1 MPTMLTQ
8 SRRILTGLRA
18 IALAILLLHWLAPSL
33 SESYAWGVWPVTYLP
48 TSIRWALAGLAAFVC
63 WPPITRRLVAGLDR
77 LSSRPPI
84 RHLPLSLGLI
94 SLIPFWLFRLAHTR
108 WGDAYILSQAI
119 AHPEARLTYNWQAPL
134 TVYLHARLWALGHR
148 LWGWADAM
156 PAYALTST
164 LAGGAFV
171 YVLTRLSTEAYSDP
185 RSPMPSAMG
194 GDESSHPSVK
204 GGHLLPL
211 LAFGLVITLG
221 TTQLFFG
228 YVENY
233 TLMSLGMMAY
243 LWLAWRCLQGRLA
256 LLWPTTALAITH
268 ALHPSTVVLAPSL
281 VYLGWA
287 WARHRTSPGKG
298 LTAAWQIALPMF
310 LVASGV
316 IALME
321 SGGHGLAYLV
331 GEDRPGG
338 GDGRWLVPLWKT
350 TTRWEHYT
358 MFSWGHLLDLVNEQL
373 LIAPVVLPALLCLA
387 ALARPQVRY
396 GTAWTRLL
404 CLASGAY
411 LLFIWTWNPDYGGQ
425 RDWDLFAPAAI
436 PLALLLA
443 DRLAAALPDRNTCA
457 QAGVMLIT
465 VQAFHTIAWVYQNT
479 LPWSWPR

>member
-1 MPTMLTQ
+1 MLTRSPQ
-8 SRRILTGLRA
+8 ILVCLRA
-18 IALAILLLHWLAPSL
+18 IALAVILLHGLAPFWG
-33 SESYAWGVWPVTYLP
+33 EPYAWGVWSVTYLP
-48 TSIRWALAGLAAFVC
+48 TSIRWVLVGLAALVC
-63 WPPITRRLVAGLDR
+63 WPPITRRIATWLDC
-77 LSSRPPI
+77 LSGCPPI
-84 RHLPLSLGLI
+84 PHLPLLLGLI

-119 AHPEARLTYNWQAPL
+119 AHPEVRLTYNWQAPL
-134 TVYLHARLWALGHR
+134 TVYLHAQLWALGHQ

-171 YVLTRLSTEAYSDP
+171 YVLARLSAELSTP
-185 RSPMPSAMG
+185 PAMG
-194 GDESSHPSVK
+194 GEALS
-204 GGHLLPL
+204 GARRAWPL
-211 LAFGLVITLG
+211 LTFGLVITLG
-221 TTQLFFG
+221 TIQLFFG

-233 TLMSLGMMAY
+233 TLMSLGMTVY
-243 LWLAWRCLQGRLA
+243 LWLAWRCLQERLTPV
-256 LLWPTTALAITH
+256 WPAMALAITH

-287 WARHRTSPGKG
+287 WARRRAGTGRG
-298 LTAAWQIALPMF
+298 LTATWQIALPMIA
-310 LVASGV
+310 VAGGV

-358 MFSWGHLLDLVNEQL
+358 MFSWGHLLDIVNEQL
-373 LIAPVVLPALLCLA
+373 LSAPVVLPALICLA
-387 ALARPQVRY
+387 IWAWPQMRH
-396 GTAWTRLL
+396 GTAWTHLL

-443 DRLAAALPDRNTCA
+443 DRLAAVLPDREA
-457 QAGVMLIT
+457 LLQAGVVCIAA
-465 VQAFHTIAWVYQNT
+465 QAMHTIAWVYQNT
-479 LPWSWPR
+479 LPWSWPL

>member
-1 MPTMLTQ
+1 MPIH
-8 SRRILTGLRA
+8 SRRILASLRA
-18 IALAILLLHWLAPSL
+18 VALAIILLHWLAPYL
-33 SESYAWGVWPVTYLP
+33 GESYAWGVWPVTYLP
-48 TSIRWALAGLAAFVC
+48 SLARWTLAGLATLVC
-63 WPPITRRLVAGLDR
+63 WPPITRRIATWLDR
-77 LSSRPPI
+77 LSGRPPVP
-84 RHLPLSLGLI
+84 HLPLLLGFI

-119 AHPEARLTYNWQAPL
+119 AHPGVRLTYNWQAPL

-164 LAGGAFV
+164 LAGGVFV
-171 YVLTRLSTEAYSDP
+171 YVLARLSAELST
-185 RSPMPSAMG
+185 PSAMG
-194 GDESSHPSVK
+194 RDEPS
-204 GGHLLPL
+204 GARRALPPL
-211 LAFGLVITLG
+211 TFGLVITLG

-233 TLMSLGMMAY
+233 TLMSLGMMVY
-243 LWLAWRCLQGRLA
+243 LWLAWRCLQGQLA
-256 LLWPTTALAITH
+256 PIWPATALAITH

-287 WARHRTSPGKG
+287 WARRRTGPGGG
-298 LTAAWQIALPMF
+298 LAAAWQIALPMIV
-310 LVASGV
+310 VAGGV
-316 IALME
+316 MALME

-338 GDGRWLVPLWKT
+338 GDGRWLVPLFET

-358 MFSWGHLLDLVNEQL
+358 MFSWGHLLDIVNEQL

-387 ALARPQVRY
+387 GSGPRPQVRH

-404 CLASGAY
+404 RLASGAY

-425 RDWDLFAPAAI
+425 RDWDLFAPSAI

-443 DRLAAALPDRNTCA
+443 DRLAAALPDRDA
-457 QAGVMLIT
+457 YPQAGVMLIT
-465 VQAFHTIAWVYQNT
+465 AQALHTIAWVYQNT